1 MHHFMLS
8 LTVTAGHDAVDASP
22 VAERW
27 FWVGELQMA
36 IEVTMELVTSG
47 HGHPYFLLWLKKR
60 DLAMHQQIWSLYLND
75 NDVSLT
81 LK

>member
-1 MHHFMLS
+1 MLS
-8 LTVTAGHDAVDASP
+8 LTVTAEHDAVDASP

-47 HGHPYFLLWLKKR
+47 HGHPYFLLCLEKKE
-60 DLAMHQQIWSLYLND
+60 IWRCINRFGPFTSM
-75 NDVSLT
+75 T
-81 LK
+81 MMFH

>member
-27 FWVGELQMA
+27 FWVGELQIA
-36 IEVTMELVTSG
+36 IEVTMELMTSG
-47 HGHPYFLLWLKKR
+47 HCHPNFHLSLKKR
-60 DLAMHQQIWSLYLND
+60 DLTMHQQNLSLYLND